1 MSYFTNFI
9 YSFFATL
16 FFSCVLRAPKKTLF
30 VSSLL
35 GGLGYVLYMAS
46 ASLFNQFSGFFISSI
61 IISICCEI
69 LARVLKAPSIILL
82 FPAVI
87 PLVPGLGLYEMM
99 FQLVKGNI
107 NIATHKGVE
116 TIIIILIIASSMA
129 VTNLV
134 FRSIKLNKKKKT
146 QYKNPHRF

>member
-16 FFSCVLRAPKKTLF
+16 FFSYVLKSPKKTLF
-30 VSSLL
+30 ISSFL

-46 ASLFNQFSGFFISSI
+46 ASLFNQFSGFFIASI

-69 LARVLKAPSIILL
+69 LARILKVPAIILL

-107 NIATHKGVE
+107 NIAIHKGVE
-116 TIIIILIIASSMA
+116 TLIIILIIASSMA
-129 VTNLV
+129 VINLI
-134 FRSIKLNKKKKT
+134 FRSLKLKKKK
-146 QYKNPHRF
+146 